1 MFYSPFT
8 YDEPL
13 FRPPSEA
20 YSLIFQVTLGCSW
33 NRCAFCEMYTS
44 KNFRVRNTETVMAE
58 IDAAANQ
65 IQDVRKVFLADGNA
79 MVLSS
84 YRLLQIL
91 NKLKTSFPVLN
102 RVSAYAMPRDLEH
115 KTIEELTELR
125 EAGLKLLYVGI
136 ESGDPEVLKL
146 VNKGEDPDLMVRNL
160 LKAHEAGIQTSVMI
174 ITGLGGKKY
183 SQQHAIQSAEVVN
196 AINPDFLSTLVLSF
210 PFGQEHYTQ
219 RFKGPYEPMNKQDLL
234 EEQYLFLENTQLNNV
249 IYRSDHASNYKPLK
263 GIIDRDKERLLAELK
278 LAVNKPDE
286 AGLRQEWQRGL

>member
-1 MFYSPFT
+1 MFYSPFA

-20 YSLIFQVTLGCSW
+20 HSLIFQVTLGCSW

-44 KNFRVRNTETVMAE
+44 KTFRVRNPEAVSAE
-58 IDAAANQ
+58 IDEAANQ
-65 IQDVRKVFLADGNA
+65 MQGTRKVFLADGNA

-84 YRLLQIL
+84 HRLLQIIDKL
-91 NKLKTSFPVLN
+91 NSAFPSLN

-115 KTIEELTELR
+115 KSEEELRSLR
-125 EAGLKLLYVGI
+125 EAGLKILYVGI

-146 VNKGEDPDLMVRNL
+146 INKGEIPDKMVHNL
-160 LKAHEAGIQTSVMI
+160 RKAQRVGIKTSVMI

-183 SQQHAIQSAEVVN
+183 SRQHAIQSAEVVN

-210 PFGQEHYTQ
+210 PFGKEHYEK
-219 RFKGPYEPMNKQDLL
+219 RFKGSFEPMDKQDLL
-234 EEQYLFLENTQLNNV
+234 EEQYLFLKNTKLNNV

-263 GIIDRDKERLLAELK
+263 GILDRDKERLLSELEQ
-278 LAVNKPDE
+278 AVSRPDQ

>member
-1 MFYSPFT
+1 MFYEPFT

-20 YSLIFQVTLGCSW
+20 YSLILQVTLGCSW

-44 KNFRVRNTETVMAE
+44 KSFRVRNPEE
-58 IDAAANQ
+58 ITKEIEQAAS
-65 IQDVRKVFLADGNA
+65 IDSSVRKVFLADGNA
-79 MVLSS
+79 MVLSTH
-84 YRLLQIL
+84 RLLQIL
-91 NKLKTSFPVLN
+91 EKLNSFFSSLN

-115 KTIEELTELR
+115 KSEEELRALH
-125 EAGLKLLYVGI
+125 EAGLKLLYIGI

-146 VNKGEDPDLMVRNL
+146 VNKGEIPDMMVHNL
-160 LKAHEAGIQTSVMI
+160 KKAQSVGIKTSVMI

-183 SQQHAIQSAEVVN
+183 SRQHAIRSAEVVS

-210 PFGQEHYTQ
+210 PLGADHYTN
-219 RFKGPYEPMNKQDLL
+219 RFKGSYEPMDQQDLL
-234 EEQYLFLENTQLNNV
+234 EEQYVFLENTKLNNV

-263 GIIDRDKERLLAELK
+263 GILERDKKRLLSELEI
-278 LAVNKPDE
+278 AIRKPGK